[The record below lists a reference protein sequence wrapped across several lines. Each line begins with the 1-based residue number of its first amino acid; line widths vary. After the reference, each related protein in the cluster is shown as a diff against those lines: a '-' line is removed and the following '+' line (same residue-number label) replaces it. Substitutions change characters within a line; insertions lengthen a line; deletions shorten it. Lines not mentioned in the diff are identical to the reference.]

1 MKRWGRYEAEPVSE
15 VEQNWKKIFGVG
27 MCVLLSLLAVIIPLS
42 LTGVIGGGDSNVDL
56 TVYEPT
62 PSPTAHDTKPT
73 LQIIRE
79 RGKLRC
85 GMHYAYSAD
94 FHIDMVSCMRKL
106 VTSNNPRISHHMS
119 TLYYSAVLLLL

>member
-27 MCVLLSLLAVIIPLS
+27 VCVLLSVLAVIISLS
-42 LTGVIGGGDSNVDL
+42 LTGVIGGGDSNVVL

-62 PSPTAHDTKPT
+62 PHDTRPT

-85 GMHYAYSAD
+85 GMHYGQSAD
-94 FHIDMVSCMRKL
+94 FHIDMVSCMRKV
-106 VTSNNPRISHHMS
+106 VTSNPRISHHMS